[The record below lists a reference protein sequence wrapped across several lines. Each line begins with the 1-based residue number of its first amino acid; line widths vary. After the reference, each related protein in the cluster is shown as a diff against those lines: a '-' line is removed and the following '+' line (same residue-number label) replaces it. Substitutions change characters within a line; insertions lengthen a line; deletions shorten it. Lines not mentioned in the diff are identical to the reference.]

1 MDALTMVIA
10 DRHVSSVVVTSGVR
24 DLVAYRDA
32 LPGAE
37 RSIRVLPVSGLAEFM
52 SGKRVTL

>member
-1 MDALTMVIA
+1 MVIA